1 MNTIKYEITTFNL
14 CFEPNLMPGKNW
26 LKNFSV
32 TSSAL
37 SLIMVSLLTL
47 QEIKLIAIS
56 NWILNVSDFLRL
68 FMIFFKY
75 GLILLKYSL
84 TDSVLFLA
92 LLLL

>member
-1 MNTIKYEITTFNL
+1 
-14 CFEPNLMPGKNW
+14 MPGKNW

-75 GLILLKYSL
+75 GLILLRYSL

-92 LLLL
+92 LLLS